1 MIPNQLIAPLK
12 ILLADD
18 DKDDRIFFSQAL
30 QETSNATEINI
41 VNDGE
46 ELMNYLTEHTENI
59 PDIIFLDLNMP
70 RKNGFEYLTELKESI
85 KLKDIYVII
94 FSTSFPR
101 DIIYE
106 DDMIKRLLK
115 IGAEDYIRKSNS
127 YSELKQVIRLAITK
141 AIEIKS
147 HRSQQIII

>member
-70 RKNGFEYLTELKESI
+70 RKNGFECLTELKESI